1 MDKIQELKSNVTDK
15 WKSLSNLK
23 KISFILVVVSVI
35 SVVIISTYLL
45 NKTDYAPLFSDLTDE
60 ESGNITKV
68 LEESEINYKL
78 EDKGSKIL
86 VESSSIDKVRID
98 LAVENKLPNK
108 STGFEIFDE
117 KNMMATDEDRK
128 IMYQRAVVGELQ
140 RAIESLAAV
149 KQAKVMLV
157 TPDKSIF
164 EEKNK
169 ESTASIVL
177 KLRKDQG
184 LSEEAIKGIAS
195 LTSGAVENLPQKNI
209 KIVDEQGNV
218 LSDILDEKKASGVS
232 DLTSKYQKLKE
243 ELEVKLEGKTKTLLG
258 SLFEKNELN
267 LAINVDL
274 DFDSIEKTTVKYD
287 KPKVRSEVIQAGGET
302 INQQQVD
309 GGPVKDNV
317 ANVIG
322 NNADGSKSY
331 SHTINNELDTETTK
345 ILNAPGVVK
354 RVTASVLIN
363 ENIGNQEIR
372 QIEELVQSA
381 IGFERER
388 GDKVSVQAIKFGEN
402 EPIAPEESIRDSS
415 FLKKYI
421 SSPIVWG
428 ILVGIIL
435 LITTI
440 IILIVKSRNKENQF
454 DEYADIDLDVTEDI
468 VEKPQER
475 ILEQSV
481 ISTQPEPSDK
491 VMSEE
496 INQVVKNIEE
506 SHQKIIQD
514 DLVNELEEREKQKAQ
529 ETLDRELQAKRYAKD
544 NPELAAELIKVWMKD
559 K

>member
-23 KISFILVVVSVI
+23 KFSFILVVVSVI